1 MQKLYQPVLAN
12 PGEFGF
18 GTEIMKH
25 IKVCR
30 HCGSTEASDRYL
42 CSCCRERLPSQTL
55 FQLYQ
60 KMHRACEV
68 CDTVLAPYMH
78 YCPHCGVQ
86 IKLE

>member
-30 HCGSTEASDRYL
+30 HCGST
-42 CSCCRERLPSQTL
+42 
-55 FQLYQ
+55 
-60 KMHRACEV
+60 
-68 CDTVLAPYMH
+68 
-78 YCPHCGVQ
+78 
-86 IKLE
+86 